1 MTPELQRRVGEYTR
15 GWAMHVEEMR
25 ETQTSV
31 LAFGT
36 RGAENVVAKVI
47 KAVDDEW
54 HAGGVVAAFGGAGM
68 VRALDYR
75 DGAMLLERL
84 EPGHTLAPTALAGG
98 DDEAT
103 GILAAL
109 IGALRPAEPP
119 AGTPTLHA
127 RAEAFGWYA
136 ASDDTQIDPA
146 LIAQARAEFTALL
159 DSQHKP
165 RLLHGDLHHYNVL
178 RDANRGWLAIDPKG
192 LVGELEYEIGAALR
206 NPFVQPDLLADPR
219 TIERR
224 VTRFA
229 RDLALDGERILR
241 WAFAQAVLA
250 AIWEVQEGTPLA
262 PGNAWIA
269 LAEAVRPMLREG
281 VC

>member
-1 MTPELQRRVGEYTR
+1 MTPELQRRFGECTR
-15 GWAMHVEEMR
+15 AWAMQVEETR

-36 RGAENVVAKVI
+36 RGAEAVVAKVI

-75 DGAMLLERL
+75 EGAMLLERL
-84 EPGHTLAPTALAGG
+84 EPGHSLAPTALEGG

-103 GILAAL
+103 GILAGL
-109 IGALRPAEPP
+109 IGELRPAAPP
-119 AGTPTLHA
+119 AGTPTLHL

-136 ASDDTQIDPA
+136 ASADMPIDPA
-146 LIAQARAEFTALL
+146 LVAHAGAEFAALL
-159 DSQHKP
+159 RSQRET

-178 RDANRGWLAIDPKG
+178 RDAKRGWLAIDPKG
-192 LVGELEYEIGAALR
+192 LVGELEYEVGAALR
-206 NPFVQPDLLADPR
+206 NPCVRPELLADPH

-229 RDLALDGERILR
+229 RELALDRGRILR
-241 WAFAQAVLA
+241 WAFAQAILA
-250 AIWEVQEGTPLA
+250 AIWEVQEGMPLA
-262 PGNAWIA
+262 PGNAWTA
-269 LAEAVRPMLREG
+269 LAEAVRQMLREG